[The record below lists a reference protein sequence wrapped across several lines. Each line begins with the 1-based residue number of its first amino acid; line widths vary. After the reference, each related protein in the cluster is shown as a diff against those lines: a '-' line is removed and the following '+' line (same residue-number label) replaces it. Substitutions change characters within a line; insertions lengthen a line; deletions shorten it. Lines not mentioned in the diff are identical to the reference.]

1 MDFAEEMGLLNS
13 LTPAGPTAL
22 KHVRQGDG
30 RNPRQHGVNHM
41 TTKEAV
47 MDKLDEVE
55 DPELELSI
63 VELGL
68 VYDVRF
74 EEKDEGMHAEVDLTL
89 TSPGC
94 PQPLKSWRLLI
105 AQRSNRRSG
114 LRPHQPRLDLAGTRK
129 STPARTLAWTWALGL
144 TSDSPRIIVEQS

>member
-1 MDFAEEMGLLNS
+1 
-13 LTPAGPTAL
+13 
-22 KHVRQGDG
+22 
-30 RNPRQHGVNHM
+30 M

-74 EEKDEGMHAEVDLTL
+74 EDKDEGLHAEVEAVDAI
-89 TSPGC
+89 GAHV
-94 PQPLKSWRLLI
+94 RDH
-105 AQRSNRRSG
+105 QRAT
-114 LRPHQPRLDLAGTRK
+114 RPAVRQ
-129 STPARTLAWTWALGL
+129 
-144 TSDSPRIIVEQS
+144 